1 MKNSVE
7 VLSTNFVEV
16 PLPKFHVEDLAG
28 STMTTDSEAGQ
39 AYYQAGNVGSI
50 EEIFHSIL
58 KC

>member
-1 MKNSVE
+1 MKKSVE

-16 PLPKFHVEDLAG
+16 PLPKFQIEDLAG

-39 AYYQAGNVGSI
+39 AYYQEGNVGSL
-50 EEIFHSIL
+50 EEDFNFI

>member
-1 MKNSVE
+1 VQKSVE

-16 PLPKFHVEDLAG
+16 PLPKFKVEDLAG

-39 AYYQAGNVGSI
+39 AYYQEGNVGSL
-50 EEIFHSIL
+50 EENFNFI